1 MVFCTKKAGFP
12 TLNSSCRSIPDH
24 VNFRSPSNGKAVKER
39 AALGLPS
46 KYYGPVR
53 VDEIEERYCLGLGR
67 VLDGT
72 ALRLPRHNEESFKNF
87 LSWMALDADRS
98 RSMESVVRTA
108 GSMMTKLGL
117 TDVTKLG
124 GVKAHMKDLLVG
136 VSMEHEPATT
146 ATPAMLAWCIDKG
159 IDKRY
164 TGSFVSKREKVQFLC
179 EAVGGCRIGEVC
191 GGGDS
196 HGILANNLKF
206 LADENATEGELGS
219 RGVELKLEHSK
230 TGFARYLNMASITQT
245 TGIEVE
251 EVFKDYCKEAGFKM
265 RTATQAGVKVVSPDF
280 WVVRVSLLGLE
291 EKGVN
296 RLLKRLEGV
305 KSKEVQSQLASTKIA
320 TRTRYIASGAS
331 SQEKKYV
338 NVAAGDSENRN
349 LDDLVELLQQAGYTA
364 QKVPGPLL
372 LATTGGRSQTPK
384 IMPYSTSTASAPT
397 KELLTNAWRAGLVDG
412 VSTDA
417 DLDLPPGQEPKWSTH
432 SLRRLADTVARRYRE
447 ASGTTEDQI
456 DIYFGWHEKILLK
469 AMQVHYAS
477 LSIRERMMLS
487 KITGML

>member
-1 MVFCTKKAGFP
+1 MSFDEDEWLGVTITLSGVDYTLPAGLQRILKKAYEEDVWTVDDVPEDG
-12 TLNSSCRSIPDH
+12 TSL
-24 VNFRSPSNGKAVKER
+24 GQAELK
-39 AALGLPS
+39 AALALFNGA
-46 KYYGPVR
+46 
-53 VDEIEERYCLGLGR
+53 IA
-67 VLDGT
+67 DG
-72 ALRLPRHNEESFKNF
+72 ARLLK
-87 LSWMALDADRS
+87 LIALDTHKIRFE
-98 RSMESVVRTA
+98 RWFTA
-108 GSMMTKLGL
+108 QYAQAVDDAL
-117 TDVTKLG
+117 D
-124 GVKAHMKDLLVG
+124 
-136 VSMEHEPATT
+136 EETT
-146 ATPAMLAWCIDKG
+146 
-159 IDKRY
+159 
-164 TGSFVSKREKVQFLC
+164 REKVQFLC